1 MSVVIGVDPGLGG
14 ALARYD
20 GDDMTIQDMPSWQMM
35 VGRKTRRRIDAVELM
50 DYFELQKVM
59 GAELVIIEAVGARP
73 HQGGMFVFG
82 YTVGLV
88 YMACVAIKLPIETV
102 PPQVWKRMLN
112 VRGKESGD
120 KNAIMH
126 RADELM
132 PDHRGLWRGP
142 NGGKLLDRAEA
153 AMLAY
158 YGLKHALHG
167 ITQVNIRDPEWWL
180 AYKRAQT
187 GA

>member
-1 MSVVIGVDPGLGG
+1 MSVVIGVDPGIGG

-20 GDDMTIQDMPSWQMM
+20 GTDMTIMDIPGYQMM
-35 VGRKTRRRIDAVELM
+35 VGRKTRRRIDAVELI
-50 DYFELQKVM
+50 DYFELQKAM

-73 HQGGMFVFG
+73 RQSGMFVFG
-82 YTVGLV
+82 YTVGLI
-88 YMACVAIKLPIETV
+88 YMACVAVKLPIETV
-102 PPQVWKRMLN
+102 PSQVWKRMLN
-112 VRGKESGD
+112 VPGKGTGD
-120 KNAIMH
+120 PNAIMH
-126 RADELM
+126 RADEIM
-132 PDHRGLWRGP
+132 PQFSGLWRGP
-142 NGGKLLDRAEA
+142 NGGKLMDRAEA